1 MDKNVAGP
9 KHLGALAG
17 LGWVA
22 MKSERLFMGIATLVL
37 GLFALVLW
45 GDYLT
50 HSDEVYGERDA
61 AQARISQID
70 NQLASA
76 TDAEQIFELNDERT
90 VAEGLRSEAER
101 RINEMDGWTA
111 PEWKVKNSLRLAT
124 PAFAALF
131 GAFLVLSI
139 LKPMRN

>member
-1 MDKNVAGP
+1 
-9 KHLGALAG
+9 
-17 LGWVA
+17 
-22 MKSERLFMGIATLVL
+22 MKSERLFMGIGTLVL
-37 GLFALVLW
+37 AVFTLVLW
-45 GDYLT
+45 RDYLS

-61 AQARISQID
+61 AQAQIIAID
-70 NQLASA
+70 KQLSSA
-76 TDAEQIFELNDERT
+76 PNDDEILALNGERT
-90 VAEGLRSEAER
+90 VAEGLRAEAER

-124 PAFAALF
+124 PAFAPLF

>member
-1 MDKNVAGP
+1 
-9 KHLGALAG
+9 
-17 LGWVA
+17 
-22 MKSERLFMGIATLVL
+22 MKSERLFMGIGTLVL

-45 GDYLT
+45 RDYLS

-61 AQARISQID
+61 AQAQIVQID
-70 NQLASA
+70 KEISTTPDDNQIL
-76 TDAEQIFELNDERT
+76 ELNGERT
-90 VAEGLRSEAER
+90 VAEGLRAEAER

>member
-1 MDKNVAGP
+1 
-9 KHLGALAG
+9 
-17 LGWVA
+17 
-22 MKSERLFMGIATLVL
+22 MKSERLFMGIGALVL

-45 GDYLT
+45 RDYLS
-50 HSDEVYGERDA
+50 HSDEVYGQRDA
-61 AQARISQID
+61 AQAQIIQID
-70 NQLASA
+70 KELSTTPDDNQILA
-76 TDAEQIFELNDERT
+76 LNGERT
-90 VAEGLRSEAER
+90 VAEGLRTEAER
-101 RINEMDGWTA
+101 RINEMDGWAA